1 MLAKW
6 WHNLSYLGIKSDTP
20 EYLRDKI
27 VLTNRLVTSLYVFIF
42 LNFTRIAIQAPWIWW
57 IIAIQLTVYSLV
69 LTLNKYGYYFLSRFL
84 PTFILPVVVTII
96 GSLLSHGPNYTIR
109 MPLLAALFA
118 PVLLFDLYKERKWVI
133 FGILWNFL
141 AQFAFEYV
149 NENII
154 PDIPD
159 LPGDINGLPNQLA
172 FGMMCSLVIIFGVIY
187 FIRLNHEARERIR
200 ALANDLQ
207 QSNEI
212 LISQAQTIAEANE
225 ELKATLQQVNDQNII
240 IAEAN
245 EELKASLQQISEQN
259 AIIARKNQDII
270 ESIEYAKRIQTTIL
284 PAEEIIR
291 PHLPKSFFYYQPK
304 DIVSGDFYW
313 FVHIAPYS
321 FLAAIDCTGHGVP
334 GAFMSVMA
342 YNQLNQIVIERE
354 IHQPASILNTLDQ
367 SVRTALKQ
375 DEIGSTSRDGMDLTL
390 ARFDHQNNQVVI
402 ASAQRPFYLFQR
414 GQLQVL
420 KGDRFPIGFSIHDD
434 KVFTEYQISLTQGDR
449 LYLFSDG
456 ITDQFGGDKG
466 RKLTAKK
473 FEQLINES
481 QHLPMPEQKVRL
493 QSFMKEWMNYQEQ
506 LDDMMVIGVEW

>member
-6 WHNLSYLGIKSDTP
+6 WHNISYLGVKSDTP

-42 LNFTRIAIQAPWIWW
+42 LNFIRIALQAPWIWW
-57 IIAIQLTVYSLV
+57 IIAIQLTVYSSV
-69 LTLNKYGYYFLSRFL
+69 LLLNKYGYHFLARAL
-84 PTFILPVVVTII
+84 PTFLLPVVITII

-118 PVLLFDLYKERKWVI
+118 PVLLFDLYKERKWVVI
-133 FGILWNFL
+133 GILWNFL

-149 NENII
+149 NANII
-154 PDIPD
+154 PDVPN
-159 LPGDINGLPNQLA
+159 LPGDINALPNQLA
-172 FGMMCSLVIIFGVIY
+172 FSMMCSLVLIFGVIY

-200 ALANDLQ
+200 ALADDLQ
-207 QSNEI
+207 KSNEI
-212 LISQAQTIAEANE
+212 LVTQAHAIAEANE
-225 ELKATLQQVNDQNII
+225 ELKATLQQVSDQNII

-245 EELKASLQQISEQN
+245 EELKASFQQISDQN
-259 AIIARKNQDII
+259 TVIAKKNKDII

-284 PAEEIIR
+284 PADEIIR

-313 FVHIAPYS
+313 FVHLPPYS

-342 YNQLNQIVIERE
+342 YNQLNQIVIERD
-354 IHQPASILNTLDQ
+354 IHQPAEILNTLDH

-390 ARFDHQNNQVVI
+390 ARFDHRSNEVVI
-402 ASAQRPFYLFQR
+402 VSAQRPYFLIQN

-420 KGDRFPIGFSIHDD
+420 KGDRFPIGYSIHEE
-434 KVFTEYQISLTQGDR
+434 KFFTEQKINLMQGDR

-456 ITDQFGGDKG
+456 VTDQFGGEKG
-466 RKLTAKK
+466 RKLTSKK
-473 FEQLINES
+473 FEQLILES
-481 QHLPMPEQKVRL
+481 QTLSMPAQKERL
-493 QSFMKEWMNYQEQ
+493 QSFMKEWIGKQEQ

>member
-1 MLAKW
+1 MLKKW

-42 LNFTRIAIQAPWIWW
+42 INFIRIALQAPWIWW
-57 IIAIQLTVYSLV
+57 VIVIQLTVYSLV
-69 LTLNKYGYYFLSRFL
+69 LVLNKYGYHFLARAF

-133 FGILWNFL
+133 IGILWNFL
-141 AQFAFEYV
+141 AQLAFEYV

-159 LPGDINGLPNQLA
+159 LPGDINALPNQLA
-172 FGMMCSLVIIFGVIY
+172 FSMMCSLIIIFGVIY

-200 ALANDLQ
+200 ALADDLQ
-207 QSNEI
+207 KSNEV
-212 LISQAQTIAEANE
+212 LITQAHTIAEANE
-225 ELKATLQQVNDQNII
+225 ELKA
-240 IAEAN
+240 
-245 EELKASLQQISEQN
+245 SFQQISEQN
-259 AIIARKNQDII
+259 AVIAKKNKDII

-313 FVHIAPYS
+313 FVHLAPYS

-334 GAFMSVMA
+334 GSFMSVMA
-342 YNQLNQIVIERE
+342 YNQLNQIVIERD
-354 IHQPASILNTLDQ
+354 IHQPAEILNTLDQ

-375 DEIGSTSRDGMDLTL
+375 DEAGSTSRDGMDLTL
-390 ARFDHQNNQVVI
+390 ARFDHSTNKVMI
-402 ASAQRPFYLFQR
+402 ASAQRPYFLIQN

-420 KGDRFPIGFSIHDD
+420 KGDRFPIGYSIHEN
-434 KVFTEYQISLTQGDR
+434 KQFSEKLFNLQKGDR

-456 ITDQFGGDKG
+456 VTDQFGGEKG
-466 RKLTAKK
+466 RKLTSKK
-473 FEQLINES
+473 FEQLITES
-481 QHLPMPEQKVRL
+481 QNLSMAEQKDRL
-493 QSFMKEWMNYQEQ
+493 QSFMKEWMGKQDQ
-506 LDDMMVIGVEW
+506 VDDMMVIGVEW